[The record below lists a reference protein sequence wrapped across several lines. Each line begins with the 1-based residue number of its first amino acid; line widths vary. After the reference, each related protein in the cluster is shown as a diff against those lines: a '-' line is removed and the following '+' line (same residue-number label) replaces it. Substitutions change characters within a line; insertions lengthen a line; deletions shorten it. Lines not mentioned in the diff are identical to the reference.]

1 LAGASPRTARV
12 ASILREVLADQLA
25 RGIKDPRVLGVTL
38 VDVEVTGDLRE
49 ARVFVS
55 VAGDERAER
64 AALEGLRSASG
75 YLRRIVGE
83 QVSMRVTPSL
93 SFRVDRSFEAGAR
106 IDAALARLGL
116 GGEAP
121 TAATQVADEGDD
133 DDV

>member
-1 LAGASPRTARV
+1 
-12 ASILREVLADQLA
+12 
-25 RGIKDPRVLGVTL
+25 
-38 VDVEVTGDLRE
+38 
-49 ARVFVS
+49 
-55 VAGDERAER
+55 
-64 AALEGLRSASG
+64 
-75 YLRRIVGE
+75 
-83 QVSMRVTPSL
+83 MRVTPSL